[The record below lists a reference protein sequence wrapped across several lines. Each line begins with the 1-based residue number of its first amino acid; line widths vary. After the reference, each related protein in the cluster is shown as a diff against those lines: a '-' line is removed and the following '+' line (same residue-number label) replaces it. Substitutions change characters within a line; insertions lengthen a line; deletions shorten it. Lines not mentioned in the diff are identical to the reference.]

1 MAPASCA
8 LSPDPRGKTPRGE
21 LSFVV
26 PEVSSGAVTWPRS
39 PAGSQRERLVVDGFT
54 GHAEVRGDVGDVGD
68 ESLGAAHEH
77 VAVGQVGNERQQ
89 RLLVDRCPVA
99 AADQLVQPAAA
110 VPAQPPGLS
119 AGPPDRLARSPL
131 PISSCSLPRGFLTSS
146 LTSARSTRSASRA
159 ARRMTT
165 GAQQSASWSGT

>member
-8 LSPDPRGKTPRGE
+8 LSPDPRGKAPRGE
-21 LSFVV
+21 LSCVV
-26 PEVSSGAVTWPRS
+26 PEVASGAVTWPRS

-77 VAVGQVGNERQQ
+77 VAAGQVGNERPE
-89 RLLVDRCPVA
+89 RLLVDPCPVA

-110 VPAQPPGLS
+110 VPDQLADFC
-119 AGPPDRLARSPL
+119 AEHEIRLAGGP
-131 PISSCSLPRGFLTSS
+131 
-146 LTSARSTRSASRA
+146 
-159 ARRMTT
+159 
-165 GAQQSASWSGT
+165 QDDD